1 MENEIFYNIGKII
14 ERDSKTS
21 TYKFA
26 LLRGVIDIIQE
37 SSPFISIAE
46 GRAHFPTGLLIE
58 KWLLYYYPLFD
69 SNILIPQ
76 INGNVNLAFNNE
88 ILNLIESYKSR
99 GGFSAFYNDLKYKNI
114 PTDLQDDF
122 FELVKKLRDTITKM
136 PMKYTG
142 RSIKEEYYSIFQY
155 ENTRLKR
162 TSYFDI
168 ERLILD
174 FGTFSIPIEYYNIF
188 KILGSFINGQD
199 SIMFKWA
206 EFSVQASKNN
216 LSIDKVINKVL
227 EGPITTRNI
236 AESKRLYKN
245 ILQREGQVYCVWSGR
260 KISNYDIDHLI
271 PFSVWK
277 NNDLWNL
284 LPSDS
289 KVNNQ
294 KSDKI
299 PSPILIERQKD
310 LILTYWEMIYEN
322 QSNRFQ
328 KEIQVALL
336 GNHSFDQWKEVGIE
350 QLKITC
356 SYLIQNRG
364 FESWEQ

>member
-1 MENEIFYNIGKII
+1 
-14 ERDSKTS
+14 
-21 TYKFA
+21 
-26 LLRGVIDIIQE
+26 
-37 SSPFISIAE
+37 
-46 GRAHFPTGLLIE
+46 
-58 KWLLYYYPLFD
+58 
-69 SNILIPQ
+69 
-76 INGNVNLAFNNE
+76 
-88 ILNLIESYKSR
+88 
-99 GGFSAFYNDLKYKNI
+99 
-114 PTDLQDDF
+114 
-122 FELVKKLRDTITKM
+122 
-136 PMKYTG
+136 
-142 RSIKEEYYSIFQY
+142 
-155 ENTRLKR
+155 
-162 TSYFDI
+162 
-168 ERLILD
+168 
-174 FGTFSIPIEYYNIF
+174 
-188 KILGSFINGQD
+188 
-199 SIMFKWA
+199 MFKWA

-310 LILTYWEMIYEN
+310 LILTFWEMIYEN

>member
-142 RSIKEEYYSIFQY
+142 RSIKEEYYSIF
-155 ENTRLKR
+155 
-162 TSYFDI
+162 
-168 ERLILD
+168 
-174 FGTFSIPIEYYNIF
+174 
-188 KILGSFINGQD
+188 
-199 SIMFKWA
+199 
-206 EFSVQASKNN
+206 
-216 LSIDKVINKVL
+216 
-227 EGPITTRNI
+227 
-236 AESKRLYKN
+236 
-245 ILQREGQVYCVWSGR
+245 
-260 KISNYDIDHLI
+260 
-271 PFSVWK
+271 
-277 NNDLWNL
+277 
-284 LPSDS
+284 
-289 KVNNQ
+289 
-294 KSDKI
+294 
-299 PSPILIERQKD
+299 
-310 LILTYWEMIYEN
+310 
-322 QSNRFQ
+322 
-328 KEIQVALL
+328 
-336 GNHSFDQWKEVGIE
+336 
-350 QLKITC
+350 
-356 SYLIQNRG
+356 
-364 FESWEQ
+364 

>member
-1 MENEIFYNIGKII
+1 M
-14 ERDSKTS
+14 
-21 TYKFA
+21 
-26 LLRGVIDIIQE
+26 
-37 SSPFISIAE
+37 
-46 GRAHFPTGLLIE
+46 
-58 KWLLYYYPLFD
+58 
-69 SNILIPQ
+69 
-76 INGNVNLAFNNE
+76 
-88 ILNLIESYKSR
+88 
-99 GGFSAFYNDLKYKNI
+99 
-114 PTDLQDDF
+114 
-122 FELVKKLRDTITKM
+122 
-136 PMKYTG
+136 
-142 RSIKEEYYSIFQY
+142 
-155 ENTRLKR
+155 
-162 TSYFDI
+162 
-168 ERLILD
+168 D

-294 KSDKI
+294 TSDKI

-310 LILTYWEMIYEN
+310 LILTFWEMIYEN

-364 FESWEQ
+364 FESWDQ